1 MQTFTGL
8 QYLAMDIAS
17 QFGLDKKDWNERLA
31 WTAEHE
37 DHLED
42 LLPQA
47 ETPALYYAAV
57 QAYRATQRG
66 EPTGYA
72 ISLDAA
78 SSGLQLLAVLIGCEA
93 SAKLCGV
100 VSTGHREDAYTVIY
114 RAMCDI
120 LNSGDLSEQAGDDVV
135 IAGGI
140 TRADCKRAI
149 MTSLYGSTAVPKEVF
164 GEGEQLA
171 VFLETMQKMAPG
183 AWELNQALQALW
195 QPGALS
201 HDWVLPDNFHVHV
214 PVMAP
219 VEKTFQFLNR
229 PVRITVKENQGTKE
243 SRSLGPNIVH
253 SIDGMIVREIH
264 ARCDYDKDVIEKVY
278 ATLLQG
284 PSKNRSMSRVMDVMV
299 KTLWAHYK
307 ASGFLSARILQYL
320 DRHNLYLIDN
330 KSAIVDL
337 VCSLPELPFKVMSI
351 HDCFRVHPNYG
362 NDIRKQY
369 NQVLSEIAGSNL
381 LSYIASQIVG
391 YHLPANKIGDL
402 SSQILEADYA
412 LC

>member
-8 QYLAMDIAS
+8 DYLRMDIAS
-17 QFGLDKKDWNERLA
+17 NFGLDKLDWDKRLE
-31 WTAEHE
+31 WTTQHE
-37 DHLED
+37 GCLED
-42 LLPQA
+42 MLPKA

-66 EPTGYA
+66 EPTGYP

-114 RAMCDI
+114 QAMCGK
-120 LNSGDLSEQAGDDVV
+120 LNQEDDT

-140 TRADCKRAI
+140 TRADCKQAI
-149 MTSLYGSTAVPKEVF
+149 MTALYGSTAVPKRVF
-164 GEGEQLA
+164 GETEQLA
-171 VFLETMQKMAPG
+171 VFFKTMESLAPG
-183 AWELNQALQALW
+183 AWDLNQALQALW

-214 PVMAP
+214 PVMTAVTKTVQFQNKP
-219 VEKTFQFLNR
+219 VK
-229 PVRITVKENQGTKE
+229 VTVKENLGTKE
-243 SRSLGPNIVH
+243 GRSLGPNIVH

-264 ARCDYDKDVIEKVY
+264 ARCDYDKDMVEKVY
-278 ATLLQG
+278 AMLLAG
-284 PSKNRSMSRVMDVMV
+284 PKGKQCFMV
-299 KTLWAHYK
+299 EERDHLVKKLWDHYL
-307 ASGFLSARILQYL
+307 ASGFLSARILSYL
-320 DRHNLYLIDN
+320 SPQNLHLVD
-330 KSAIVDL
+330 KSKIVDL

-362 NDIRKQY
+362 NDIRRQY

-391 YHLPANKIGDL
+391 YTLPANKLGDI
-402 SSQILEADYA
+402 SAKILEADYA